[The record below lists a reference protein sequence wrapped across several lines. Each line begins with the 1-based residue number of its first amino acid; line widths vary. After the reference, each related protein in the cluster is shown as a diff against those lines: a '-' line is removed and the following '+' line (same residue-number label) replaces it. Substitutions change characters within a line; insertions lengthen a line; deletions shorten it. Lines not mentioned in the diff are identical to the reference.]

1 MIVLDS
7 SALLA
12 VILEEP
18 GADRIK
24 EALAQSVISAAS
36 LAEILTKVVRRG
48 LDLEGAYARI
58 GSFGLDVHPVEE
70 EHALLAAE
78 IYSKAPPALDL
89 SLADRLCIALA
100 MTLQC
105 ELLTSD
111 RGMTQYDAGIPI
123 TPFR

>member
-7 SALLA
+7 SAVLA

-18 GADRIK
+18 GADRVR
-24 EALAQSVISAAS
+24 AAFPQSVISAAS

-48 LDLEGAYARI
+48 LDPEGAYVGI
-58 GSFGLDVHPVEE
+58 SGFGIEIHPVEE

-78 IYSKAPPALDL
+78 IYSKAPAELDL
-89 SLADRLCIALA
+89 SLGDRLCIALA

-111 RGMTQYDAGIPI
+111 RGMSLYNAGIPI
-123 TPFR
+123 TKFR